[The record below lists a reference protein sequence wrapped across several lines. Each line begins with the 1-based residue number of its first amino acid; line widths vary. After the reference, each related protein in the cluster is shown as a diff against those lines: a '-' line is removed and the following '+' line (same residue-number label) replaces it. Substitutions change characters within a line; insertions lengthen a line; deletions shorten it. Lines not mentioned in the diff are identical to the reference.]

1 MMTDILKVENN
12 NELVR
17 NVKSNAIINVDKSAF
32 NNYLTMVK
40 KKTQEKQDLRDAI
53 REINILKN
61 EMTEIKNL
69 LINLTDKK

>member
-1 MMTDILKVENN
+1 MSEILKVENN

-17 NVKSNAIINVDKSAF
+17 NVKTNAIVNVDKSAF

-40 KKTQEKQDLRDAI
+40 TKKQEKQDLRDAI
-53 REINILKN
+53 REINIIKN
-61 EMTEIKNL
+61 EMTEIKKL

>member
-1 MMTDILKVENN
+1 MSEILKVENN

-17 NVKSNAIINVDKSAF
+17 NVKTNAIVKVDKSAF

-40 KKTQEKQDLRDAI
+40 TKKQEKQDLRDAI
-53 REINILKN
+53 REINIIKN
-61 EMTEIKNL
+61 EMTEIKKL

>member
-1 MMTDILKVENN
+1 MTDILKVENN

-17 NVKSNAIINVDKSAF
+17 NVKSNAIVNVNKSAF
-32 NNYLTMVK
+32 NNYLSMVK
-40 KKTQEKQDLRDAI
+40 KKNQEKQDLRDAI

-69 LINLTDKK
+69 LINLSDKK

>member
-1 MMTDILKVENN
+1 MSEILKVENN

-17 NVKSNAIINVDKSAF
+17 NVKTNAIVNVDKSAF

-40 KKTQEKQDLRDAI
+40 TKKQEKQDLRDAI
-53 REINILKN
+53 REINIIKN
-61 EMTEIKNL
+61 EMTEIKKI